1 MSMVFFCSKTEVKKE
16 VADPGYPDKEQ
27 VSDPGHTNKEQG
39 SEPGHTNKE
48 QFQDSRHTNKEKGQD
63 PGHTGKEADTDPGH
77 TGKED
82 SVPDYNDEEEGPDA
96 GDTES
101 VDESAFQ
108 VFLLLAHNTA
118 Y

>member
-27 VSDPGHTNKEQG
+27 VSDPGHSNKE
-39 SEPGHTNKE
+39 EV
-48 QFQDSRHTNKEKGQD
+48 QD
-63 PGHTGKEADTDPGH
+63 PGHTDPDHTDDEEDTDPDYSGR
-77 TGKED
+77 ED
-82 SVPDYNDEEEGPDA
+82 YSDEEEGPDT

>member
-1 MSMVFFCSKTEVKKE
+1 MESSV
-16 VADPGYPDKEQ
+16 
-27 VSDPGHTNKEQG
+27 PGHTSKDEDSNTGYTDKE
-39 SEPGHTNKE
+39 EATDPDHTDE
-48 QFQDSRHTNKEKGQD
+48 E
-63 PGHTGKEADTDPGH
+63 EDTDPDYSGR
-77 TGKED
+77 ED
-82 SVPDYNDEEEGPDA
+82 YSDEEEGPDT